1 MIPTIHFKNAGPK
14 RRLED
19 LHANELRLR
28 LEHAGIPYPDD
39 ATKQDLVDLVRKH
52 RL

>member
-1 MIPTIHFKNAGPK
+1 MIEIPFKDAGPK

-28 LEHAGIPYPDD
+28 LENAGIAYPDD
-39 ATKQDLVDLVRKH
+39 ATKKELVRKY

>member
-1 MIPTIHFKNAGPK
+1 MHGIHFKDAGPK

-19 LHANELRLR
+19 LHANELRLK
-28 LEHAGIPYPDD
+28 LENAGIAYLDD
-39 ATKQDLVDLVRKH
+39 ATKQELIALVRKN

>member
-1 MIPTIHFKNAGPK
+1 MAGIPFKDVRPK

-28 LEHAGIPYPDD
+28 LENAGIPYSDD
-39 ATKQDLVDLVRKH
+39 ATKKELVELVREN

>member
-1 MIPTIHFKNAGPK
+1 MNGIHFKDAGPK

-19 LHANELRLR
+19 LHANELRLK
-28 LEHAGIPYPDD
+28 LENASIVYPDD
-39 ATKQDLVDLVRKH
+39 ATKQELIALVRKN

>member
-1 MIPTIHFKNAGPK
+1 MIPAIHFKDAGQK

-19 LHANELRLR
+19 LHANELRLH

>member
-1 MIPTIHFKNAGPK
+1 MTGIPFKDAGPK

-28 LEHAGIPYPDD
+28 LENAGIPYPDD
-39 ATKQDLVDLVRKH
+39 ATKKELVKLVREN